1 MYDVHDL
8 SRARCHG
15 APSGGMPSST
25 RLRRIRMT
33 EYVNLQWRELNNE
46 FHRGCASSEPFDVNA
61 WVEQN
66 EYNDAQQPSRMLCP
80 IKPQAANA
88 INACSTHPTV
98 HACSNVC
105 CSAGDT
111 LAPATTCG
119 RLRRLSHHDVHHD
132 GLNVAAHVVATRD
145 AGTVRLSISEYVAA
159 AIMR

>member
-1 MYDVHDL
+1 MQP
-8 SRARCHG
+8 SRTRCHG
-15 APSGGMPSST
+15 APPGGMPSST
-25 RLRRIRMT
+25 RLRRIRIT
-33 EYVNLQWRELNNE
+33 EQVNLHRRELNNE
-46 FHRGCASSEPFDVNA
+46 FHRGCASSEPFDVNV

-66 EYNDAQQPSRMLCP
+66 AYNDAQQPSRMLCP